1 MKLPLRRALTRPGF
15 TRFVVVAV
23 RMPVMAMNFASL
35 IRSGRWPWRPP
46 PLVGFYEVS
55 AHGELVEENAVG
67 DEGWFAHHVV
77 DGDGSHFSVDVAA
90 DGCIGAV
97 GCG

>member
-1 MKLPLRRALTRPGF
+1 
-15 TRFVVVAV
+15 
-23 RMPVMAMNFASL
+23 MAMNFASL

-46 PLVGFYEVS
+46 PLVGFYEGS

-67 DEGWFAHHVV
+67 DEGWFAHHFV